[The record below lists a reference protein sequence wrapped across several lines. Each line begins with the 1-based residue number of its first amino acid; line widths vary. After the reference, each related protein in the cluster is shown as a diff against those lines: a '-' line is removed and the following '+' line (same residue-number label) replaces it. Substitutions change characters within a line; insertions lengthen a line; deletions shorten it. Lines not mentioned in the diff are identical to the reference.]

1 VTWGLQEARQHV
13 YALGPLV
20 AILTLWIVAF
30 LASGTVQAGPSGTRM
45 GGDFAIF
52 LGGAQALR
60 SGGDPYDRG
69 QLFQA
74 ERDLLLRQHVEAPKS
89 QDFIR
94 VGNPPATFWLLEPLV
109 DVPFRIAAWLWI
121 VALYILSL
129 GAFLVLLRYL
139 GWRRRAVPVAF
150 FLAMPQTV
158 FAAYYGNLDAIVFA
172 GLVTALAC
180 MRRRPFIGGCVL
192 TVALLKP
199 QVALPLAGLLVLFA
213 STSRLKTIAGMSAGS
228 ICLVLL
234 SAVVAGYAS
243 VGAWAGSL
251 LGYSRDLS
259 VQPDIASLSG
269 LYVYSMPSVAR
280 LLLQTLLVLS
290 GLGLTWWWWRARQSD
305 VTEVKDF
312 AWLWVLWFLIS
323 PFAHFHDEVVLA
335 IPVVACLG
343 IDGHLVTSRA
353 RLLILYLLALSLL
366 LFPLARFHTDLQS
379 LALLPVVTALFL
391 MTRHERQPSTASSQH
406 AEPATMRPLR
416 EAIG

>member
-1 VTWGLQEARQHV
+1 VTWGLQDARHYV

-20 AILTLWIVAF
+20 AILTLWMIAF
-30 LASGTVQAGPSGTRM
+30 LASGTVQAGPSGTKM

-52 LGGAQALR
+52 LGGAQTLR

-69 QLFQA
+69 QLFQS
-74 ERDLLLRQHVEAPKS
+74 ERGLLLRQHVEVPKA

-94 VGNPPATFWLLEPLV
+94 VGNPPVIFWLLQPLL
-109 DVPFRIAAWLWI
+109 DAPFRIAAWIWI
-121 VALYILSL
+121 AALYMLSF
-129 GAFLVLLRYL
+129 GAFLVLLGYL
-139 GWRRRAVPVAF
+139 GWRRWAVPVAF

-172 GLVTALAC
+172 GLVIAIAC
-180 MRRRPFIGGCVL
+180 LPRRPFIGGFVL

-199 QVALPLAGLLVLFA
+199 QVALPIAGLLILFA
-213 STSRLKTIAGMSAGS
+213 SRSRPRTLAGMSAGT
-228 ICLVLL
+228 ICLVLS
-234 SAVVAGYAS
+234 SAVVAGFGS
-243 VGAWAGSL
+243 VAAWAGSL

-269 LYVYSMPSVAR
+269 LYVYSMPSVSR

-290 GLGLTWWWWRARQSD
+290 GLGLTWWWWRERRSD
-305 VTEVKDF
+305 VTELKDI

-323 PFAHFHDEVVLA
+323 PFAHFHDEVLLA

-343 IDGHLVTSRA
+343 IDARLVTSRA
-353 RLLILYLLALSLL
+353 RLLTLYMLALSLL
-366 LFPLARFHTDLQS
+366 LFPLSRFHTDLQS
-379 LALLPVVTALFL
+379 LALLPVATALFL
-391 MTRHERQPSTASSQH
+391 IARHEYQSSMASSSH
-406 AEPATMRPLR
+406 SGPATVRTLQ